1 MRSTNSPAVCKRR
14 KPRNRPL
21 LKTLL
26 LLSGLLLYLPDQI
39 GATYG
44 EFSSF
49 SDTAF
54 SVEAC
59 PVFPS
64 AVENG
69 LSDMHAHFRNASV
82 LASRLQSSTPSSF
95 FEPAMDTPVTA
106 APVLITSA
114 TNATYLEPEQN
125 SLSRLSLPELE
136 TAAENASL
144 KISIL
149 QEKISAMNDSLA
161 SSSASFHELKYELAS
176 GSASLNQMVR
186 LVRDIPANCAR
197 ISGMGLLTELEWF
210 SEADTSLSPPLSA
223 SLADLIEYLRQVYEA
238 GIAVQNVP
246 NSLTNQLEVAKDYYP
261 MPREATGDA
270 VSQELLQC
278 YEASQ
283 RSLEAELRE
292 SAAELHILK
301 SRLFAIQAAAE
312 ENRLQDV
319 EKTFQEEANLAAVE
333 EQPDHFVTSEE
344 DRPEMEA
351 EEAGEAEFAAAPI
364 ILTEEQFSDEG
375 QSAEESTED
384 ASVQEVLQNK

>member
-1 MRSTNSPAVCKRR
+1 MRSTKAPTVCKRR
-14 KPRNRPL
+14 KPRKRPL

-49 SDTAF
+49 SDAAF

-64 AVENG
+64 AIENG
-69 LSDMHAHFRNASV
+69 LSDMHAHFRNGSV
-82 LASRLQSSTPSSF
+82 LASRLQSLTPSSL

-114 TNATYLEPEQN
+114 TNATYLEPEQD

-197 ISGMGLLTELEWF
+197 ISGMGLLKELEWF

-283 RSLEAELRE
+283 RLLEAELRD

-301 SRLFAIQAAAE
+301 SRLSAIQAAAE

-319 EKTFQEEANLAAVE
+319 EKSVQEEGNLAAVE

-344 DRPEMEA
+344 DRPELEA
-351 EEAGEAEFAAAPI
+351 EEAVEGEVAAAPI

-375 QSAEESTED
+375 QSAEESTEN

>member
-1 MRSTNSPAVCKRR
+1 MRSTKAPTVCKRR

-136 TAAENASL
+136 TAVENTSL

-176 GSASLNQMVR
+176 GSAALNQMVR

-197 ISGMGLLTELEWF
+197 ISGMGLLKELEWF

-246 NSLTNQLEVAKDYYP
+246 NSLTNQLELAKDYYP

-312 ENRLQDV
+312 ENRLQDG
-319 EKTFQEEANLAAVE
+319 EKTVQEEGNLAAVE

-351 EEAGEAEFAAAPI
+351 EEAEEAEFAAAPI